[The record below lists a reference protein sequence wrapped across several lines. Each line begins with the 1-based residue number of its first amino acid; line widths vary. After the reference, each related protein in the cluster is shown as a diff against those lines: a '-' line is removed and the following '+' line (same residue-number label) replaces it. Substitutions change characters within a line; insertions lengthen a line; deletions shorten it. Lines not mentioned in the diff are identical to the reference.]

1 MLDSIYHHNLNEKQI
16 QYIYSRIIG
25 SFSPVFLSLYLFNLF
40 WWNSTPRKSYFVVL
54 IICKKLTFLSTHSW
68 IILLLHFMH
77 SLFYDKRLIPSH
89 KKKSQKKDLPEL
101 KHPFMFVKRVN
112 NSIAH
117 QSEHFKVLPYYP
129 LLSNVLVSKKID
141 PPPPPRLLALIR
153 QKDHSQLFHNFRFR

>member
-1 MLDSIYHHNLNEKQI
+1 MKSKSNISIQDLSAPFL
-16 QYIYSRIIG
+16 QYFYLYT
-25 SFSPVFLSLYLFNLF
+25 FLTYFDGTLP
-40 WWNSTPRKSYFVVL
+40 PRKSYFVVF